1 MPSPAPDVSAD
12 TLSAFA
18 VANDA
23 AAATTKK
30 LEKQSALAGYFR
42 TLGED
47 DLARAV
53 RFAGGRAFAET
64 DERVVGV
71 SGRTFGDVAVS
82 VLGLDRS
89 AWRLAV
95 IRNGEVGEALASVW
109 QQRDGDPL
117 VLADLEHLFEDL
129 AATGNAE
136 EKRHM
141 LAAVLRRCNNDREA
155 AYLGKIVMGD
165 LRTGVRDG
173 NLLAAIAEAFER
185 DEADVRRAAL
195 LIGALDA
202 VVLRAKADTLAEA
215 EFTLFHPIQFMLA
228 TPVETAELAAEKM
241 PEAGFHTDDKLDGIR
256 GQVHKDE
263 TGDGERLHIYTR
275 TLDRTDASFPDVVD
289 QLQKVSGSF
298 LLDGEI
304 LPYKRG
310 VVLPFSS
317 IQKRL
322 GRKQLTA
329 SILQKHPCVFVAFD
343 ILYRDGVLLM
353 DAPLTE
359 RRAVLEDLA
368 KQCGATTLGEEATGP
383 FLLARQMP
391 TRTADEIEAAFLEAR
406 AARNEGLI
414 LKDPS
419 SSYTPGRRG
428 GAWLKLKTHLPTLD
442 CVVVAAE
449 HGHGKRRDVL
459 SDYTFAVWAGE
470 PGASELLTLG
480 KAYSGVTDA
489 EIAELT
495 TLFKEIATD
504 FNGRVYQV
512 KPQVVMEI
520 AMDQVQRSDRHNSG
534 YALRFPRIKRIRHD
548 KNIEDADTLERVA
561 KVYESESNFGQ
572 VEDEVDGQMSLFG

>member
-1 MPSPAPDVSAD
+1 
-12 TLSAFA
+12 
-18 VANDA
+18 
-23 AAATTKK
+23 
-30 LEKQSALAGYFR
+30 G
-42 TLGED
+42 
-47 DLARAV
+47 
-53 RFAGGRAFAET
+53 
-64 DERVVGV
+64 
-71 SGRTFGDVAVS
+71 

-109 QQRDGDPL
+109 KTNAGDPL
-117 VLADLEHLFEDL
+117 TLADLETLFDDL

-136 EKRHM
+136 EKRHL
-141 LAAVLRRCNNDREA
+141 LAAVLRRCTTDRAA

-173 NLLAAIAEAFER
+173 NLLAALAEAFDR
-185 DEADVRRAAL
+185 PEADVRRAAL

-202 VVLRAKADTLAEA
+202 VAVRAKHDTLAEA
-215 EFTLFHPIQFMLA
+215 EFALFHPIQFMLA
-228 TPVETAELAAEKM
+228 NPVETAEEAAGKLGGEVGELVSGSVGKEDV
-241 PEAGFHTDDKLDGIR
+241 PTHPPTHPLTNSPTSSSHFLCDDKLDGIR
-256 GQVHKDE
+256 GQVHKDAA
-263 TGDGERLHIYTR
+263 GDKLHIYTR
-275 TLDRTDASFPDVVD
+275 TLDRTDESFPDVVD

-310 VVLPFSS
+310 KVLPFSS

-322 GRKQLTA
+322 GRKTLTA
-329 SILQKHPCVFVAFD
+329 SILRQHPCVFVAFD

-368 KQCGATTLGEEATGP
+368 SGCGATPLGEEATGP
-383 FLLARQMP
+383 FVLARQMT
-391 TRTADEIEAAFLEAR
+391 TRTADEIESAFLEAR

-414 LKDPS
+414 LKDPGS
-419 SSYTPGRRG
+419 AYTPGRRG

-495 TLFKEIATD
+495 ALFKEIATD

-520 AMDQVQRSDRHNSG
+520 AMDQVQKSDRHASG

-548 KNIEDADTLERVA
+548 KKIADADTLEQVA